1 MVRLTRIL
9 GEAGLDPDRLVR
21 APAGRHCAPSPAM
34 FEAFLTAR
42 AALRSA
48 HARTMTL

>member
-34 FEAFLTAR
+34 FEAFR
-42 AALRSA
+42 Q
-48 HARTMTL
+48 HAQRFGVLMPGR